1 MPTLDLRTMPPA
13 ERHRR
18 IFEDLDALA
27 PGETLALVNDHRP
40 SPLRYQLEATRAG
53 QYQWEDGDD
62 GPEVYTASITC
73 RARILDVRP
82 TIAEGGEP
90 FDSIMAAVAEL
101 DDEQPLV
108 ILVPFE
114 PVPLE
119 GVLGSQGFVHE
130 AEQLETG
137 DWRVTFQRPA

>member
-90 FDSIMAAVAEL
+90 FYSRSEEHTSELQSLMRISYAVFCL
-101 DDEQPLV
+101 KQN
-108 ILVPFE
+108 
-114 PVPLE
+114 
-119 GVLGSQGFVHE
+119 
-130 AEQLETG
+130 T
-137 DWRVTFQRPA
+137 TRPHQAYLING

>member
-108 ILVPFE
+108 ILVPFRSE
-114 PVPLE
+114 EHTSELQSLMRNPYAHFCLKKKK
-119 GVLGSQGFVHE
+119 
-130 AEQLETG
+130 
-137 DWRVTFQRPA
+137 